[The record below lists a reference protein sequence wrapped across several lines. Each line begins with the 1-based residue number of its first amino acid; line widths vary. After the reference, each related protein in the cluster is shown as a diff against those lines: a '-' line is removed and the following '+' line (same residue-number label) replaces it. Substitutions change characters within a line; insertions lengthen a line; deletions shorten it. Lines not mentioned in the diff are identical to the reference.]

1 MMADSRLYV
10 HVLLDRSGSM
20 ESCRDATIDA
30 FNEYVKSLMH
40 QSRSGTRLSLT
51 TFDSESVDVVFN
63 ALKINDVPPL
73 TRDTFVPRAMT
84 PLFDAVGQT
93 VASIDK
99 VTLLPDERVAL
110 TILTDGLENASKEYK
125 ADAVRKLL
133 VDRQERC
140 NWLVQYLGAN
150 QDAWNVGATI
160 GVAAAHAM
168 DYDAGLVAGAMKS
181 MASSVRRY
189 RLRLR
194 PRRGPR
200 LGSLTRSGSAPRESG
215 TANGKA

>member
-20 ESCRDATIDA
+20 EACSDTTIDA

-51 TFDSESVDVVFN
+51 TFNSESIDVVFD
-63 ALKINDVPPL
+63 ALKINDVPQL

-99 VTLLPDERVAL
+99 VTLLPDERVAFA
-110 TILTDGLENASKEYK
+110 ILTDGLENASREIRPK
-125 ADAVRKLL
+125 ASANCWSTGRSAATGWCSISAPT
-133 VDRQERC
+133 RTP
-140 NWLVQYLGAN
+140 GA
-150 QDAWNVGATI
+150 
-160 GVAAAHAM
+160 
-168 DYDAGLVAGAMKS
+168 
-181 MASSVRRY
+181 
-189 RLRLR
+189 
-194 PRRGPR
+194 
-200 LGSLTRSGSAPRESG
+200 SAPRSASRRHMRW
-215 TANGKA
+215 TTTSV